1 MRGKESMETPQ
12 ELFELLKQYGGQI
25 ISSNNMTVDE
35 INESR
40 AGGRF
45 YVDDDGF
52 GFSWELGRIPT
63 TVKEVEMFEKWYPS
77 PVDQSKIPTFEA
89 MMLRVKLNHQRKY
102 N

>member
-1 MRGKESMETPQ
+1 MKK
-12 ELFELLKQYGGQI
+12 LFELLKMHGGTI

-35 INESR
+35 INEAR

-52 GFSWELGRIPT
+52 GFAWEFVRMPI
-63 TVKEVEMFEKWYPS
+63 TVEEVELFDKWYPF
-77 PVDQSKIPTFEA
+77 PVDDSKMPTWDDIMRRIKFNE
-89 MMLRVKLNHQRKY
+89 QTKY